1 MSQNQKKREADRTL
15 FIQNLSFSTTEDK
28 LKDKFGQFGDLC
40 YCKICIDKQTGLSKG
55 SAFCFRESDIEVDG
69 RKLILSKTIPREEAE
84 KNKQKKKKLKD
95 SIKDNR
101 NVSLANIG
109 SKTKE
114 EYEEM
119 GLKGEEIK
127 LRLRAQMERNKKL
140 KNVNYCINKYRI
152 CLRNLPKDVKEKDI
166 RKELD
171 KHCKHGKI
179 SDIKLTKG
187 DKGKN
192 KGYGFVQFTE
202 HEDALNIKFEKEKKE
217 QFKANKVENKG
228 KSVRVT
234 TLPKQVIEKED
245 STKSYKKSKHPKKLP
260 QKVALAKRFNT
271 KKSAF

>member
-55 SAFCFRESDIEVDG
+55 SAFVCFRKYGICEKILENSYLFTTHNSRESDIEVDEH
-69 RKLILSKTIPREEAE
+69 KWK
-84 KNKQKKKKLKD
+84 
-95 SIKDNR
+95 
-101 NVSLANIG
+101 
-109 SKTKE
+109 
-114 EYEEM
+114 
-119 GLKGEEIK
+119 EIK
-127 LRLRAQMERNKKL
+127 I

-202 HEDALNIKFEKEKKE
+202 HEDALNIVKNLNETIMFPHKKRIIVEFSIDDMVKLHKAKMNIQRKKFEKEKKE

-228 KSVRVT
+228 K
-234 TLPKQVIEKED
+234 KD
-245 STKSYKKSKHPKKLP
+245 STKPYKKSKHPKKLP